1 MTSQEFET
9 AIKKCVIPLVCYL
22 YGEESFLVDR
32 TVRML
37 LEKALDPSLKD
48 FNYNVFYG
56 NESKGIDIADTAQT
70 LPMLAERRVIW
81 VKRAEG
87 LSAAACE
94 VLLPYIQNPVTTTCM
109 ILTGTKIDQR
119 KKFYVEL
126 KKHGDVVEFK
136 RVYDNK
142 LSAFIQ
148 SESILLGKPIDS
160 SASDLLSFLVGNNLQ
175 ELSSQLEKLVVFI
188 GNRPRIT
195 LEDVRAI
202 ASSSKAFTVFELA
215 RYLCIK
221 DLYNALKS
229 LDTLFR
235 NGEETPMMI
244 GALSRHFR
252 QLWRVR
258 EMLDHKAIKPD
269 IGREVGINPYFL
281 DDIITQAKN
290 FRRDE
295 LRNIFSELY
304 RCDLASKTGGGQPY
318 MLIHGLVMGICSV
331 NDRYY

>member
-1 MTSQEFET
+1 MTAQEFET
-9 AIKKCVIPLVCYL
+9 SLRKGTIPSICYL

-32 TVRML
+32 ATRL
-37 LEKALDPSLKD
+37 LLDQAVDPSLKD

-56 NESKGIDIADTAQT
+56 NESKGVEIADTAQT
-70 LPMLAERRVIW
+70 LPMFAERRAVL

-94 VLLPYIQNPVTTTCM
+94 VLLPYIQNPAESTCL
-109 ILTGTKIDQR
+109 IFTGTKIDQR
-119 KKFYVEL
+119 KKFFVEL
-126 KKHGDVVEFK
+126 KKHGVMVEFK
-136 RVYDNK
+136 RLYDNK

-148 SESILLGKPIDS
+148 NESTVHGKPIEP
-160 SASDLLSFLVGNNLQ
+160 AAADLLSFLIGNNLQ
-175 ELSSQLEKLVVFI
+175 ELASQIEKLVVFV
-188 GNRPRIT
+188 GSRPRIT
-195 LEDVRAI
+195 LEDVRAV

-215 RYLCIK
+215 RYLCVR
-221 DLYNALKS
+221 DVHNALKS

-258 EMLDHKAIKPD
+258 ELLDRKAAKPD
-269 IGREVGINPYFL
+269 IAREVGINPYFL
-281 DDIITQAKN
+281 DDMITQARN
-290 FRRDE
+290 FGRGK
-295 LRNIFSELY
+295 LRNIFTELY

-318 MLIHGLVMGICSV
+318 TLMHGLVVGICGG
-331 NDRYY
+331 

>member
-1 MTSQEFET
+1 VTSQEFET
-9 AIKKCVIPLVCYL
+9 NLRKGTIPSICYL

-32 TVRML
+32 TMRL
-37 LEKALDPSLKD
+37 LLDRAIDPSLKD

-56 NESKGIDIADTAQT
+56 NESKGVDIADAAQT
-70 LPMLAERRVIW
+70 LPMFAERRAVV
-81 VKRAEG
+81 VKRAES

-94 VLLPYIQNPVTTTCM
+94 VLLPYIQNPAASTCL
-109 ILTGTKIDQR
+109 IFTGSKIDQR
-119 KKFYVEL
+119 KKFFVEL
-126 KKHGDVVEFK
+126 KKHGVLVEFK
-136 RVYDNK
+136 RLYDNK

-148 SESILLGKPIDS
+148 SESTLHGKPIDS
-160 SASDLLSFLVGNNLQ
+160 SAADLLSFLIGNNLQ
-175 ELSSQLEKLVVFI
+175 ELSSQIEKLIVYA
-188 GNRPRIT
+188 GSRPRVT
-195 LEDVRAI
+195 LEDIRAV

-215 RYLCIK
+215 RYLCVR
-221 DLYNALKS
+221 DLHNALKS

-258 EMLDHKAIKPD
+258 EMVDRKADKPD

-281 DDIITQAKN
+281 DDMITQARN
-290 FRRDE
+290 FKRAE
-295 LRNIFSELY
+295 LRSIFFELY

-318 MLIHGLVMGICSV
+318 TLMHGLVMGICCV
-331 NDRYY
+331 